1 MFDDIRPY
9 RDSEIPA
16 AMARIAGHPLF
27 PALASFV
34 FPERPL
40 EEVRDMVRSI
50 GRVRDFQFKV
60 MYHVNRRIIEDSIT
74 SFTCSGIGNIVPGT
88 GYTFVSNH
96 RDIMLDASLLQ
107 NILADNGLDTTEI
120 TFGANLMQD
129 SLVVDIGKSNKMFR
143 VERPGGSMREFLR
156 ASRHLSDY
164 IRQTV
169 VGRGQSVWI
178 AQRNGRTKDGID
190 RTDQGIINMFRA
202 SGAGDMAESIAGL
215 NIVPVSVSYEW
226 EPCDIL
232 KTVELNARRS
242 GPYIKRP
249 GEDIESI
256 LTGIRQ
262 PKGRVH
268 FSICRPVT
276 QQDLD
281 RYRDLRPNDFNRKVA
296 ALIDRRICS
305 SYRLCPGNYVAH
317 DILSGTGAFSSRYT
331 EDDRSAFLGRMSL
344 LGSCP
349 GDADVLRSI
358 FLGIYAG
365 PVDNAAK
372 FSDKDEMDS

>member
-16 AMARIAGHPLF
+16 AMNRIAVHPLF
-27 PALASFV
+27 QSLASFV
-34 FPERPL
+34 FPGRPV
-40 EEVRDMVRSI
+40 EEIRDMVRSI
-50 GRVRDFQFKV
+50 GSVRDFQFKV
-60 MYHVNRRIIEDSIT
+60 MYHLNRRIIENSIT
-74 SFTCSGIGNIVPGT
+74 GFTCSGIENIVPGRAH
-88 GYTFVSNH
+88 TFVSNH
-96 RDIMLDASLLQ
+96 RDIMLDAALLQ
-107 NILADNGLDTTEI
+107 NILVDNGLDTTEI

-143 VERPGGSMREFLR
+143 VERPGGNMREFLR

-164 IRQTV
+164 IRDSV
-169 VGRGQSVWI
+169 AGRGQSVWI

-202 SGAGDMAESIAGL
+202 SGTGDMAGSIAGL

-232 KTVELNARRS
+232 KTVELYARRS
-242 GPYIKRP
+242 GPYIKKP

-268 FSICRPVT
+268 FSICKPVT
-276 QQDLD
+276 EHDLEM
-281 RYRDLRPNDFNRKVA
+281 YRDLRPNDFNRQVA
-296 ALIDRRICS
+296 TLIDRRICS
-305 SYRLCPGNYVAH
+305 SYRLYPGNWVAH
-317 DILSGTGAFSSRYT
+317 DILSGTGTFHTRYT
-331 EDDRSAFLGRMSL
+331 ESDKAALLRRMSL
-344 LGSCP
+344 LAPCP

-365 PVDNAAK
+365 PVDSAAK
-372 FSDKDEMDS
+372 FSGNDETDS